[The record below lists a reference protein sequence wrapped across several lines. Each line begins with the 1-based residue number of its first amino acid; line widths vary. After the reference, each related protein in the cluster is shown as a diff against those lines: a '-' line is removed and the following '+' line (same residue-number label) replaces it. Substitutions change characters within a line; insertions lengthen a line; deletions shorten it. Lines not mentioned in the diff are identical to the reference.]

1 MMQRQ
6 NPNRNPDDLNRLLQ
20 HGAGYARHMMKTT
33 GSVPPTLMADTP
45 EGMML
50 FIPKTMGNENDKD
63 AFANAGRLLA
73 IGHKATSV
81 MLILEAWMTLAKH
94 PGEAVPNVP
103 PSQSPDR
110 KEVVVLM
117 AEARGVRAQQF
128 LFIERDWQ
136 QRFTGFGTSLVPQ
149 FDKIEGRFARMM
161 PPKEPSNKD
170 ARLARLALRA
180 MGVAVETL
188 GSNPIWN

>member
-6 NPNRNPDDLNRLLQ
+6 NPNRNPGDLNGLLQ
-20 HGAGYARHMMKTT
+20 HGAGYARHMMKTA

-45 EGMML
+45 EGTML
-50 FIPKTMGNENDKD
+50 FIPKTMGSENEKD

-81 MLILEAWMTLAKH
+81 MLILEAWMTVAKH
-94 PGEAVPNVP
+94 PGETVPDIP

-110 KEVVVLM
+110 KEVVVLT

-128 LFIERDWQ
+128 LFIGRDWQ
-136 QRFTGFGTSLVPQ
+136 RRFTGFGTSLVPQ
-149 FDKIEGRFARMM
+149 FDQIEGRFARMM

-170 ARLARLALRA
+170 ARLARMALKA

-188 GSNPIWN
+188 GTNPMWN